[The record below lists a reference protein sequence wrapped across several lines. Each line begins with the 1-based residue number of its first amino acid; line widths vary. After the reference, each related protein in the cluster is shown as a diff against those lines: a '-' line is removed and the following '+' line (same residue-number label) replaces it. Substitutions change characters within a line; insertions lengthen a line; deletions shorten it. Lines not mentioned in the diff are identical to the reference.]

1 MLLRTDTSNRW
12 GIEWARKLDAKIDA
26 LNDWHNSILDYQN
39 RSLSYKF
46 GCQLVFW
53 STVPLFGGI
62 IGFGGT
68 IVLGAIRILSVLY
81 SVIQEPRNA
90 ISAIPKNWRLNVFC
104 VDLATAPEVV
114 PSIDDEPEDS
124 SLAHLK
130 FRRIWIEIVPTD
142 GVKYEIDKHSGY
154 LMVDRP
160 QRFSSFCPTLYGF
173 VPRTYCGDRVA
184 AYTLAG
190 SPPVSQGDGDPLD
203 ICVLTD
209 RPISR
214 GEILLDAR
222 PIGGLR
228 MVERGEADDKILA
241 VLLGDPTYGEI
252 VDVSQLPRPII
263 DRLRHYFLTYKALPG
278 DAPNPITVD
287 PVYDAMEARGILAA
301 ARADYAHAFPE

>member
-1 MLLRTDTSNRW
+1 MHDRPLEYRPHP
-12 GIEWARKLDAKIDA
+12 
-26 LNDWHNSILDYQN
+26 WHGVDPGK
-39 RSLSYKF
+39 RF
-46 GCQLVFW
+46 
-53 STVPLFGGI
+53 PE
-62 IGFGGT
+62 
-68 IVLGAIRILSVLY
+68 IVRAY
-81 SVIQEPRNA
+81 
-90 ISAIPKNWRLNVFC
+90 
-104 VDLATAPEVV
+104 
-114 PSIDDEPEDS
+114 
-124 SLAHLK
+124 
-130 FRRIWIEIVPTD
+130 IEIVPTD

-184 AYTLAG
+184 AYALAG

-214 GEILLDAR
+214 GEILLEAR
-222 PIGGLR
+222 PVGGLR

-263 DRLRHYFLTYKALPG
+263 DRLRHYLLTYKIRRSPATRRTPSLSTRCMTRRKHV
-278 DAPNPITVD
+278 AFSRRRAPITRM
-287 PVYDAMEARGILAA
+287 PFPTDAFRFPPHLLRPQRGPSDNAVLDRRSAPARCT
-301 ARADYAHAFPE
+301 HAMRG